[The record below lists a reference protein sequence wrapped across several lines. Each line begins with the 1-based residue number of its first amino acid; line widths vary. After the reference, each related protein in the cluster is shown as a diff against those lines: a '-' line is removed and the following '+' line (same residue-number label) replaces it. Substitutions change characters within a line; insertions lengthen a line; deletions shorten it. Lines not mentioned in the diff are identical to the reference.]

1 MSETGRMQTGGT
13 WRLGHRPGLD
23 GLRGFA
29 ILLVLVTHFDHGQ
42 QLESGGVMGVKVFFT
57 LSGFLI
63 TSLLLEELAEAGE
76 ASLREFYI
84 RRALR
89 LGPALVVMLL
99 TISCL
104 ALVGWP
110 LNITGPAVAGAA
122 GYVSNWYLL
131 STMSEDGWI
140 DWGGLGHMWSLAV
153 EEQFYIVWPLLLL
166 VAHRWHG
173 RGGVLTVST
182 VGAAASLAWWVY
194 TDRHTIATDVSAWC
208 LLAGCALAAFMHQRS
223 AARPSLWL
231 ALPVLALVAGVGIE
245 GFGVSWGHV
254 LAPVAA
260 GLAVWVAAQRRVPW
274 LEVGWLR
281 WLGRRSYGLYLWH
294 FPVAYLVGYAHGP
307 WAARAIVGV
316 ALSFAL
322 AELSWRFVE
331 SPALRFKAL
340 RSRRMRAE
348 STRGL
353 ALARP

>member
-1 MSETGRMQTGGT
+1 MPDTGRMQTGGT

-42 QLESGGVMGVKVFFT
+42 QLESGGVMGVKLFFT

-63 TSLLLEELAEAGE
+63 TSLLLEELADAGRVR
-76 ASLREFYI
+76 LLEFYI

-89 LGPALVVMLL
+89 LGPALAVLL
-99 TISCL
+99 VAVSCL
-104 ALVGWP
+104 AVVGWP
-110 LNITGPAVAGAA
+110 LHLTRAAVAAAA

-131 STMSEDGWI
+131 STMSEGDWI
-140 DWGGLGHMWSLAV
+140 QWGGLGHMWSLSV

-166 VAHRWHG
+166 AAYRWRG

-194 TDRHTIATDVSAWC
+194 TGRHTIATDVSAWC
-208 LLAGCALAAFMHQRS
+208 LLVGCALAAFMHQRP
-223 AARPSLWL
+223 AARPPRWL
-231 ALPVLALVAGVGIE
+231 AVPVLGLVAGVGVE

-254 LAPVAA
+254 VAPVVT

-274 LEVGWLR
+274 LELDWLR

-294 FPVAYLVGYAHGP
+294 FPVAYLAGYANGP
-307 WAARAIVGV
+307 WLVRVIVGV

-322 AELSWRFVE
+322 TELSWRLVE
-331 SPALRFKAL
+331 SPALGFKAH
-340 RSRRMRAE
+340 RSARAE
-348 STRGL
+348 STRAL
-353 ALARP
+353 TLARL